1 MRLLVGFIS
10 LTLGICLSFAEAA
23 DPTETL
29 EIVYRRYIR
38 LLREDSPDEAKP
50 LIAKIENFTQEAVED
65 RIDHGHRI
73 FRSRTFEVRTG
84 KTQGDCAL
92 VLVCEDSDVDPGY
105 CLKVDGRWKVVPWDL
120 EHSGLGLTEKQKADF
135 AMLKAWFKA
144 NELALKQK
152 YTLPR
157 RDR

>member
-1 MRLLVGFIS
+1 MRLLVGFTF
-10 LTLGICLSFAEAA
+10 LTLGICFSLAEAGDSA
-23 DPTETL
+23 ETP

-38 LLREDSPDEAKP
+38 LLRDDNLNEARL
-50 LIAKIENFTQEAVED
+50 LIAKVEKFTQDAVED
-65 RIDHGHRI
+65 RIDHGQRV
-73 FRSRTFEVRTG
+73 FRKTAFEVRAG
-84 KTQGDCAL
+84 KIETDCAL

-120 EHSGLGLTEKQKADF
+120 EHPRLELTEKQKANF
-135 AMLKAWFKA
+135 VNLKAWFKA
-144 NELALKQK
+144 SKRELKEK